1 MFPYSPPLKAVQS
14 GAIVT
19 IGADTYTFP
28 DEAAATAFATAAAR
42 SAAAADW

>member
-28 DEAAATAFATAAAR
+28 DEAAGCSPCAGR
-42 SAAAADW
+42 W